1 MMRSV
6 LLHSDVL
13 RGVMLQLISGELGV
27 LFVLC
32 PLSLYTSHFFVSL
45 FSLSPIFHVLLNTN
59 ALEHRRPP
67 HSSLRF
73 LWLRATAAACSH
85 LILSLSLC
93 LSHTKNTHTQ
103 PLPPACIYLF
113 VIFPNSVWRMSDSL
127 TLHSARLIERH
138 NIYVAETANYPTIY
152 HPDYLSDWK
161 LLVHVIGIIW
171 N

>member
-1 MMRSV
+1 MCNTPDDFILAEGEVELRALFFLYHTSV
-6 LLHSDVL
+6 LLS
-13 RGVMLQLISGELGV
+13 
-27 LFVLC
+27 
-32 PLSLYTSHFFVSL
+32 
-45 FSLSPIFHVLLNTN
+45 IF
-59 ALEHRRPP
+59 
-67 HSSLRF
+67 
-73 LWLRATAAACSH
+73 
-85 LILSLSLC
+85 LSLSLTFK
-93 LSHTKNTHTQ
+93 LKHTEAQNDHHTHLSKSPIPVSYFDSGPLQLPALTFYLISPSFSHTQPCTQKHTQ
-103 PLPPACIYLF
+103 PLPTACIYLF